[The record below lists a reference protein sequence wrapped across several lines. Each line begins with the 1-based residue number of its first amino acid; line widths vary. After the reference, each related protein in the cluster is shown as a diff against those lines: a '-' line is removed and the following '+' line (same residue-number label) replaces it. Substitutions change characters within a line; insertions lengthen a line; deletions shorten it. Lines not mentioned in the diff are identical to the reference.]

1 MIFKS
6 SNLITKKDEISFLNL
21 LSNKTNYKNQKIITI
36 HFRDSLYRN
45 DPNRRSYRNSS
56 INNSYKSIY
65 YLLEKGYFVVRI
77 GNLAKEK
84 FEINHDNFFDYP
96 FSTLVEDKNDIL
108 FIKNS
113 SFYIGT
119 NTGLTEV
126 AYLFNILF
134 VLLLNMNL
142 LFEGY
147 PRKKVD
153 RGIFKK
159 IYIKNCQNPI
169 TLNDFINLDN
179 KYHHSLVHNTNLIS
193 DLKFQENTETEIF
206 EAIKEYEYLF
216 SKNKL
221 NEHSKIQDYFNN
233 LLNIKLINLYKFNSD
248 LVKNNKIIK
257 KKDLDEPYKNLRYK
271 IFLNGAISDTYLINY
286 LDNEK

>member
-1 MIFKS
+1 M
-6 SNLITKKDEISFLNL
+6 
-21 LSNKTNYKNQKIITI
+21 
-36 HFRDSLYRN
+36 
-45 DPNRRSYRNSS
+45 
-56 INNSYKSIY
+56 
-65 YLLEKGYFVVRI
+65 
-77 GNLAKEK
+77 
-84 FEINHDNFFDYP
+84 
-96 FSTLVEDKNDIL
+96 
-108 FIKNS
+108 
-113 SFYIGT
+113 
-119 NTGLTEV
+119 
-126 AYLFNILF
+126 AYLFNIP

-159 IYIKNCQNPI
+159 IYIKNCKNPI
-169 TLNDFINLDN
+169 TLNDFINDN

-257 KKDLDEPYKNLRYK
+257 KDLDEPYKNLRYK